1 MTPRSQ
7 KNNNHRLLR
16 LAKYSRF
23 MYKSTTMKYL
33 FQFLLLMS
41 FVFAGELVH
50 AIVPLPIPASI
61 WGLLFLLGA
70 LLSGI
75 VKLSQIEDVANFF
88 LIIILV
94 LFVVP
99 AVGILQVFGEIEN
112 VWPIMLAIVAI
123 TYLVTMASTG
133 WMAEFLVRMRERQGR
148 KK

>member
-1 MTPRSQ
+1 
-7 KNNNHRLLR
+7 
-16 LAKYSRF
+16 
-23 MYKSTTMKYL
+23 MKYL